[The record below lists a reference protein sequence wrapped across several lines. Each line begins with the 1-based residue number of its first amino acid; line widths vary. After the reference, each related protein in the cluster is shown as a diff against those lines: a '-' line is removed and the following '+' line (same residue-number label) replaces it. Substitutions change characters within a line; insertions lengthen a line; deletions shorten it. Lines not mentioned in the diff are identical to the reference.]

1 VSSAAPTAQI
11 DEGQERGFGLS
22 FGQRIPGLVV
32 NGRELRGAVF
42 NENEVR
48 AAAGITLVIGA
59 VAFSVAFFR
68 RQYIPLQVVSSFF
81 FLEFLLRVTVGIPY
95 SPVGVVSRVLMRGRA
110 PQWVSAKPKR
120 FAWTLGLAIG
130 FAMTIITNSG
140 IRGWLPRSICLICL
154 TLMWMESVLGLCLG
168 CEIHGFLVR
177 RGWATKDEAYEI
189 CANGACEIPAPA
201 TPLAE
206 YVRS

>member
-1 VSSAAPTAQI
+1 VSSTAPTAQI

-140 IRGWLPRSICLICL
+140 IRGWLPRSFCIVCM
-154 TLMWMESVLGLCLG
+154 TLMWLESCLGLCLG
-168 CEIHGFLVR
+168 CQIHGILVR
-177 RGWATKDEAYEI
+177 RGWATEDDAIEI
-189 CANGACEIPAPA
+189 CADGSCEVPWAKDA
-201 TPLAE
+201 
-206 YVRS
+206 R